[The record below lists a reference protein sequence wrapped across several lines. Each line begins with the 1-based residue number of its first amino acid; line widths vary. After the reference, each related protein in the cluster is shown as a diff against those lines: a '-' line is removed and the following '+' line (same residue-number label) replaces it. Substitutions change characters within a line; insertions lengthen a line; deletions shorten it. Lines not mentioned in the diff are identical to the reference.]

1 MLSVYINSCAVERYR
16 MEPLDTDLEYT
27 PRTPRP
33 STPASRLSLMF
44 IFPILGFL
52 LMLTFIGAAI
62 FQWDLSNLIDGLAG
76 VLMLL
81 FVAFVAMLFWALAPR
96 ANQS

>member
-1 MLSVYINSCAVERYR
+1 

-27 PRTPRP
+27 SRTPRP
-33 STPASRLSLMF
+33 STPASRLGLMF

-52 LMLTFIGAAI
+52 LILTFIGAAI
-62 FQWDLSNLIDGLAG
+62 FQWDLSNLIDGLIG
-76 VLMLL
+76 VFLLL

-96 ANQS
+96 ANRG